1 MRTIPLCAWLV
12 MSATRQNVAYFRAD
26 RGNLATWI
34 PVCRHTFVS
43 CFPDIDVPR
52 TDDIW
57 SSVVLIPTLSGN
69 LHNRSPQQQTAQ
81 KFIRRLHPLAR
92 VHLPRRLLT
101 SHPLCLFGRPFVCS
115 FGWLLRRLSAP
126 CRRIPSRLV
135 CATSRLSL
143 SVSSSSSH
151 RVVVSSRLVSP
162 CCCIAPPDATRHA
175 LFI

>member
-1 MRTIPLCAWLV
+1 
-12 MSATRQNVAYFRAD
+12 MSATRRNVAYFRAD

-43 CFPDIDVPR
+43 CFPDIYVPR

-57 SSVVLIPTLSGN
+57 SSVVLITTLSGN

-81 KFIRRLHPLAR
+81 KIIRRLHPLAR

-126 CRRIPSRLV
+126 CCRVPSRHV
-135 CATSRLSL
+135 AVPHCSATSCLLS
-143 SVSSSSSH
+143 SVSSSSSRRVVASSRH
-151 RVVVSSRLVSP
+151 RVVTSSRHCVIVSRLASSMYR
-162 CCCIAPPDATRHA
+162 AP
-175 LFI
+175 